1 MNKNKNKR
9 LHLCTLLFT
18 VYMQMRYEKILYL
31 ICMFNL
37 DKNPKTVP
45 MFVLAYMYYL
55 KNLLLRHVKTQT
67 GEYYF
72 YI

>member
-1 MNKNKNKR
+1 
-9 LHLCTLLFT
+9 
-18 VYMQMRYEKILYL
+18 MQMRYEKILYL
-31 ICMFNL
+31 ICMSNL